1 MNHEGWVESVLLDNA
16 SKGGM
21 TPEGAA
27 AIGTNKG

>member
-16 SKGGM
+16 SKGGT

-27 AIGTNKG
+27 AVGTNKG